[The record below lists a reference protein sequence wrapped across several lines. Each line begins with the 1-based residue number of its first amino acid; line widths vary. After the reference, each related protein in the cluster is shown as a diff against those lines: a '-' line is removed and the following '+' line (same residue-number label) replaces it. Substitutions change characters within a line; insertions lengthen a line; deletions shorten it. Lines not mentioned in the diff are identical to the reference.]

1 MGRTHS
7 NGNEI
12 ESAGRLRL
20 YLESTHAW
28 PKRPD
33 TRVITRRTMLAAA
46 PLIGASCRRSDSP
59 YFGKTDPPQRQ
70 RLVAVLG
77 VEPGS
82 LDPHLSSELLE
93 DRVIYAL
100 FEGLTTLHP

>member
-1 MGRTHS
+1 
-7 NGNEI
+7 
-12 ESAGRLRL
+12 
-20 YLESTHAW
+20 
-28 PKRPD
+28 
-33 TRVITRRTMLAAA
+33 MLAAA

-100 FEGLTTLHP
+100 FEGLTTLHPATGEAMAGLATHYRLGPDERSYTFYLRGHREPQGTRLAG